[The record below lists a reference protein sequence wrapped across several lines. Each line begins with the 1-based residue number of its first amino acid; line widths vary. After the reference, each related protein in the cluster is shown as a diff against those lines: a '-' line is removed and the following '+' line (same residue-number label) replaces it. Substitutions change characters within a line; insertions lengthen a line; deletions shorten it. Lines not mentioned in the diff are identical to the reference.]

1 MNFHLHS
8 SSKVKNA
15 TASARSLCLLI
26 PTLLLLMAP
35 LAHASIS
42 YSQDT
47 NVHDFTSTVNTY
59 AQFISGSGSPYTPT
73 SAELEG
79 SNPLRIIGG
88 ANGVT
93 VDFGVGNAQS
103 KIIVFNN
110 IDHLGHAWD
119 AFQPYRIL
127 GSNDNVNFT
136 QLSDALTASP
146 ADVDGIDQHFVL
158 DTWSGMAPVWIN
170 NTVSSNN
177 LGYETYWDFSS
188 AGSFRYYKFMYSTLT
203 QNNVGQGE
211 WEVELSG
218 VGAAS
223 PVPEPSTLL
232 LLGSGL
238 VGMLG
243 VVRRHCLI

>member
-1 MNFHLHS
+1 MNFHIHS
-8 SSKVKNA
+8 SSEGKKG
-15 TASARSLCLLI
+15 TFSARNLCLLI
-26 PTLLLLMAP
+26 PTVLLLTAS
-35 LAHASIS
+35 LAHASIT

-47 NVHDFTSTVNTY
+47 NVHDFTSTVSTY
-59 AQFISGSGSPYTPT
+59 AQFITGSGSPYTPT
-73 SAELEG
+73 STELESG
-79 SNPLRIIGG
+79 NPLRIIGS
-88 ANGVT
+88 ADGVT
-93 VDFGVGNAQS
+93 VDFGAGNAQS

-110 IDHLGHAWD
+110 IDHIGHAWD

-158 DTWSGMAPVWIN
+158 DSWSGIAPVWIN
-170 NTVSSNN
+170 NTISSNK
-177 LGYETYWDFSS
+177 LGYETYWDYSS
-188 AGSFRYYKFMYSTLT
+188 VGSFRYYKFLYSTLT

-223 PVPEPSTLL
+223 PVPEPGTLL

-238 VGMLG
+238 AGLG
-243 VVRRHCLI
+243 GLVRRRFLI

>member
-1 MNFHLHS
+1 MNFHTHS
-8 SSKVKNA
+8 SSKSRKV
-15 TASARSLCLLI
+15 TGPSRWVGLLV
-26 PTLLLLMAP
+26 PVVLLLTTSMAS
-35 LAHASIS
+35 ASIS

-47 NVHDFTSTVNTY
+47 NVHDFTSTVSTY
-59 AQFISGSGSPYTPT
+59 AQFISGSGSPFTPT
-73 SAELEG
+73 SAELES

-110 IDHLGHAWD
+110 IDHVGYAWD
-119 AFQPYRIL
+119 AFQPYRIF

-136 QLSDALTASP
+136 PLSDALTASP
-146 ADVDGIDQHFVL
+146 ADVPGVDQHFVL
-158 DTWSGMAPVWIN
+158 DSWSGIAPVWIN
-170 NTVSSNN
+170 NTISSNK

-203 QNNVGQGE
+203 KNNVSQGE

-223 PVPEPSTLL
+223 PVPEPGSLL

-238 VGMLG
+238 VGLCG
-243 VVRRHCLI
+243 AARRRFLI